1 MAAANLGDFFMF
13 DLARLEW
20 TDVGRGDPTV
30 PSSRDSFGFAGVG
43 EALFIFGGS
52 SINTGYRGDLMV
64 LYSPKDVAWPR
75 SSRPGYFIEIY
86 DWDML
91 VLHDQGM
98 HGLTVPVFLCTGC
111 YPCAISVVGDGRGSI
126 SRAGNGSIICMDSLG
141 CTGVAIASS
150 HILCGRALSDNPVV
164 EVEGASLSIEG
175 SSFLDC
181 VSSAD
186 GGCIRAFGLSDVSIT
201 RTRFVNSRIMGMGGA
216 VSIRGGTLQITPSL
230 FQNCSA
236 QLGGG
241 AVAAADYACYGRRQ
255 AQSTQVRIDA

>member
-1 MAAANLGDFFMF
+1 
-13 DLARLEW
+13 
-20 TDVGRGDPTV
+20 
-30 PSSRDSFGFAGVG
+30 
-43 EALFIFGGS
+43 
-52 SINTGYRGDLMV
+52 MV
-64 LYSPKDVAWPR
+64 LYSPKDVSWPR

-91 VLHDQGM
+91 ILHDQGM
-98 HGLTVPVFLCTGC
+98 HGLTVPIFLCTGFYFC
-111 YPCAISVVGDGRGSI
+111 TISVVGDGRGSI

-150 HILCGRALSDNPVV
+150 HILCGGALSDNPVV
-164 EVEGASLSIEG
+164 EASLSIEG

-201 RTRFVNSRIMGMGGA
+201 RTRFVNSRSMGMGGG
-216 VSIRGGTLQITPSL
+216 VSIRGGNLQITSSL

-241 AVAAADYACYGRRQ
+241 AVAASDYVATDDGRRR
-255 AQSTQVRIDA
+255 ARK